1 MRSTR
6 SQRQPDRLSCTEQDV
21 AMRLLLAARQREQAP
36 ATVRTL
42 REDDD
47 DDVADDGADDDT
59 TSSTTSDS
67 LLGGAPRRSARI
79 RESLE
84 LAVIRNLEQQTGAR
98 VLLGTND
105 IARECRVGD
114 DATEHLHAAISNEM
128 LHEFGHSARRSS
140 GTHSDTTALLAA
152 IAGDLLK
159 KVHEPRSSDISTAS
173 SERAS
178 IASSLDDS
186 QTGILARVALSAEP
200 AHEADQDD
208 TAALERISD
217 TADLALAIARTVLPG
232 AQVVTAVAAGA
243 GNDDDDDEEDEED
256 KETTGES
263 ATQQLWL
270 AFQSALRRDEQRP
283 STCSSTRSSLS
294 DSTFSNLPWNDPEQ
308 EQLAR
313 RALQTLTS
321 CDSEASVTLS
331 PPSNTLS
338 STSNRTRRSTRS
350 AKKHAAEPVCQSTNE
365 NANLT
370 DVVVSAPPAKAQRSR
385 RAAANRKRGSAS
397 SSASSIS
404 PAAATE
410 HAQPATE
417 HLSPLLS
424 ALPIVVPEIQEHS
437 PASVSDNEQTLNLTA
452 VLQAH
457 PHLERQ
463 SRVRRSTS
471 SRAPATT
478 SEHHHDDDA
487 LVTMP
492 PASETEPAVMN
503 LITPSSSSC
512 SVATLPY
519 SASTSP
525 LPIDS
530 GFSTPSSIGELPT
543 ATSPVMEIPSLQI
556 HFDTNA
562 PCSNDSHPEE
572 APEPEPEPELQ
583 AAPDHEPEA
592 ELEPELQA
600 APDHEHEPE
609 LEPELQA
616 APDLEPELE
625 PEPELQAAPDHEHEL
640 EPEPEPEPELQAVPE
655 MQAEVQPSE
664 EDEAESKSQSKKR
677 KRRPRSTKRPKS
689 ARKAAVAVAS
699 TKAPSVSPQEH
710 QAFVQFVAEKQ
721 RHFAD
726 VDAFEL
732 HIEDSSPPRAFPSKL
747 PGIEVLAPVVP
758 AVAAQD
764 SPLLLFAQERA
775 AAIRVEATDGAM
787 LAYELDQPEL
797 EQAHNHNNHSAS
809 SSLSDLLDDFSD
821 LESCDIE
828 VLLRHTDSECHL
840 FPEEEE
846 EEHRHDSD
854 AAFLL
859 APRAQLGQ
867 PPAKAMLFARL
878 SVASDCSNVTTASDL
893 AVRQARNA
901 IMHARD
907 SISSNVSIETTASSV
922 ANEALAPLLVQIASE
937 LSKPLPTA
945 AVLKTRDPNVAAGR
959 SRGVKQTQ
967 RVGAASGSDGQ
978 RAAPGHKSLRGRTT
992 RRNMAV
998 K

>member
-128 LHEFGHSARRSS
+128 LHELGHSARRSS

-178 IASSLDDS
+178 IASLDDS

-200 AHEADQDD
+200 ALEADQDD

-232 AQVVTAVAAGA
+232 AQVVTAVAATSG
-243 GNDDDDDEEDEED
+243 DDDDDEEDEEN
-256 KETTGES
+256 KESTGES

-543 ATSPVMEIPSLQI
+543 ATSPVMDIPSLQI
-556 HFDTNA
+556 HSDANA
-562 PCSNDSHPEE
+562 PCSNDSHHEE

-600 APDHEHEPE
+600 APDHE
-609 LEPELQA
+609 LEPEL
-616 APDLEPELE
+616 
-625 PEPELQAAPDHEHEL
+625 
-640 EPEPEPEPELQAVPE
+640 EPELQAVPE

-664 EDEAESKSQSKKR
+664 EEAGSKSQRKKR
-677 KRRPRSTKRPKS
+677 ERRPRSTKRPKS

-747 PGIEVLAPVVP
+747 PGIEVLAPAVP

-787 LAYELDQPEL
+787 LAYELDQPELDQQPEL

-840 FPEEEE
+840 FPEEV

-937 LSKPLPTA
+937 LSKPGPTA
-945 AVLKTRDPNVAAGR
+945 AVLKSRDPNVAAGR